1 MLKKIT
7 DWIKSKDKTSRI
19 IVVVTAVCVLTLVIT
34 AIVIKNPKGRSGVDN
49 SSTATESGTELVS
62 VKAVG
67 LPEEELTSRPEV
79 PKEER
84 NAAGVVI
91 SDEYGVNL
99 AAYAAYTEEIA
110 GVLSRSGKGIIPFEI
125 NTVGTVIGPDNW
137 LPITNSEDKAEFIDM
152 STGKVVLQTDLSAAS
167 SFIDGISAA
176 CIKIADATE
185 GKGYVYGYINKKGE
199 LVRELTLK
207 SGKDLSDGLALICN
221 ADDLYGYIDS
231 TGKDAITP
239 QFDNAG
245 SFVNGIAAA
254 AKNNKWGFINK
265 KGEFIIE
272 PTYSNVASSFSEGFC
287 RVENGT
293 KWGFIDTKGK
303 LIAETKFDVAANFKN
318 GAAAVRIDDKCGF
331 INQKGE
337 YLVEPQYENCY
348 DFHSGLAAVQKGGKW
363 GFINAEGTMVIEP
376 KYGDAGDFYEGYAPV
391 LDGDSM
397 YFIDKEGKRA
407 WGKRYTQAA
416 NFNTGL
422 AIVTVEGKYGVINTK
437 GEYVIEPSYANMT
450 EINFYAAK

>member
-7 DWIKSKDKTSRI
+7 DWIKSIDKTSRI
-19 IVVVTAVCVLTLVIT
+19 IAGVTAACVLALVIT
-34 AIVIKNPKGRSGVDN
+34 AIVIKKPEGGGGVLT
-49 SSTATESGTELVS
+49 SSTAAESTTEVVS
-62 VKAVG
+62 AEG
-67 LPEEELTSRPEV
+67 LPEEELTSPPEA

-91 SDEYGVNL
+91 SDEYSVNL

-110 GVLSRSGKGIIPFEI
+110 GVLSRSGGVLLPFEI
-125 NTVGTVIGPDNW
+125 NTVGTVIGPDGW
-137 LPITNSEDKAEFIDM
+137 LPVTNSDDKAEFIDM
-152 STGKVVLQTDLSAAS
+152 STGKVVLQTELTASS
-167 SFIDGISAA
+167 SFIDGIAA
-176 CIKIADATE
+176 GCIKIADATE
-185 GKGYVYGYINKKGE
+185 GSGYVYGYINKKGE

-221 ADDLYGYIDS
+221 ADDLYGYIDA
-231 TGKDAITP
+231 TGKDVIAP
-239 QFDNAG
+239 QFYNAG
-245 SFVNGIAAA
+245 SFVNGIAAV
-254 AKNNKWGFINK
+254 AKNDKWGFINK

-272 PTYSNVASSFSEGFC
+272 PTYANVASSFAEGFC
-287 RVENGT
+287 RVEIDN
-293 KWGFIDTKGK
+293 KWGFIDTTGK
-303 LIAETKFDVAANFKN
+303 LITELKFEVAANFKN
-318 GAAAVRIDDKCGF
+318 GAAAVRINDKCGF

-337 YLVEPQYENCY
+337 YIAEPQYENCY

-363 GFINAEGTMVIEP
+363 GFINAEGKLVIEP

-437 GEYVIEPSYANMT
+437 GEYVIEPTYANMT
-450 EINFYAAK
+450 EISFYAPKAK